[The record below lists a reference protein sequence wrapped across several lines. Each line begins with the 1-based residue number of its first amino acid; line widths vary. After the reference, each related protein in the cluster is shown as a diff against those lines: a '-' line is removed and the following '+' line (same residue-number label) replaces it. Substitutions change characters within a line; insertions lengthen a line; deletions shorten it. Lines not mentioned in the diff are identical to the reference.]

1 MSISSV
7 LAKWFS
13 NYDNRESMGS
23 RLRAKRL
30 APLLEMI
37 ELVFAEYGL
46 VNIIDLGG
54 QENYWSIVPQTY
66 LDDHKV
72 CITIVNLPGT
82 TLPQAH
88 DSFEF
93 AEADCCDL
101 NCYGDNTFHI
111 AHSNSVIEHV
121 GDWQRMT
128 QFAMELARVGQK
140 YFVQTPNYW
149 FPVEPH
155 FMAPFFQWLP
165 EPVRIWLV
173 LHFKLGHRHQ
183 AGTLDEAVRTVES
196 VRLLNKK
203 MVAALF
209 KDAQIKTEW
218 FFCLPKSFVAIKN

>member
-54 QENYWSIVPQTY
+54 EENYWCIVPQAY

-72 CITIVNLPGT
+72 SITIVNLPGT

-88 DSFEF
+88 GSFEF
-93 AEADCCDL
+93 VEADCCDL
-101 NCYGDNTFHI
+101 TCYGDNTFHI

-128 QFAMELARVGQK
+128 QFAMELARIAQK
-140 YFVQTPNYW
+140 YFVQTPNY
-149 FPVEPH
+149 
-155 FMAPFFQWLP
+155 
-165 EPVRIWLV
+165 
-173 LHFKLGHRHQ
+173 
-183 AGTLDEAVRTVES
+183 
-196 VRLLNKK
+196 
-203 MVAALF
+203 
-209 KDAQIKTEW
+209 
-218 FFCLPKSFVAIKN
+218 